1 MDEKGNLH
9 KTVLNTLLLNPFC
22 IRIIL
27 TNLSI
32 LYLSIDFPD
41 RREEW
46 ERITKELNGYHL
58 LASDELQKEIK
69 TKVFDNNSFLIP
81 RYLLLDVDGNII
93 NGDMPRPSQL
103 EQLLSTLLKCIGG

>member
-32 LYLSIDFPD
+32 LYLSIDF
-41 RREEW
+41 
-46 ERITKELNGYHL
+46 TVMFMLNFVYRFVL
-58 LASDELQKEIK
+58 
-69 TKVFDNNSFLIP
+69 FLH
-81 RYLLLDVDGNII
+81 II
-93 NGDMPRPSQL
+93 AN
-103 EQLLSTLLKCIGG
+103 